1 MATLDEIN
9 ILEMQPT
16 SDASPKLLE
25 FPADLIQ
32 YLPPDATTYMQADD
46 GKYYA
51 RAEDHAGLLNEANFQ
66 KRADEYIA
74 GGRGRNDPD
83 VKLLEAIQNT
93 TIMPI

>member
-83 VKLLEAIQNT
+83 VKLGRNPEHDP
-93 TIMPI
+93 IMPI